1 MAFYKK
7 AYNKKTEVYY
17 PRAITMGTPVDT
29 NQIADALADRSTVT
43 RTDVKAVLSEMA
55 DVMSQYMAQGKSV
68 KLEGL
73 GSFRLGLT
81 TKGVKAED
89 DFDFS
94 KQLQR
99 VKVNFTPE
107 TFRPAS
113 TGATTRSMV
122 SKNVEW
128 IEYDKA
134 ASGTSSETGSTGT
147 GDGSGSGQD
156 QSPLG

>member
-17 PRAITMGTPVDT
+17 PRAITIGTAINTD
-29 NQIADALADRSTVT
+29 QIADALADRSTVT
-43 RTDVKAVLSEMA
+43 KTDVKAVLTEMA

-73 GSFRLGLT
+73 GSFRLGLN
-81 TKGVKAED
+81 TKGVKNEE
-89 DFDFS
+89 DFDFQT
-94 KQLQR
+94 QLQH

-107 TFRPAS
+107 TTYPAS
-113 TGATTRSMV
+113 TGAATRSMV
-122 SKNVEW
+122 SKNIEW

-134 ASGTSSETGSTGT
+134 LTTP
-147 GDGSGSGQD
+147 DGSGGGTPSGGGGED
-156 QSPLG
+156 PLG

>member
-17 PRAITMGTPVDT
+17 PRAITIGTAINTD
-29 NQIADALADRSTVT
+29 QIAEALADRSTVT
-43 RTDVKAVLSEMA
+43 KTDVKAVLTEMA

-73 GSFRLGLT
+73 GSFRLGLN
-81 TKGVKAED
+81 TKGVKNEE
-89 DFDFS
+89 DFDFQT
-94 KQLQR
+94 QLQR

-107 TFRPAS
+107 TTYPAS
-113 TGATTRSMV
+113 TGAATRSMV
-122 SKNVEW
+122 SNSLEW

-134 ASGTSSETGSTGT
+134 LTTADSSEGGTSSGGGSE
-147 GDGSGSGQD
+147 D
-156 QSPLG
+156 PLG

>member
-17 PRAITMGTPVDT
+17 PRAITIGTAINTD
-29 NQIADALADRSTVT
+29 QIAEALADRSTVT
-43 RTDVKAVLSEMA
+43 KTDVKAVLTEMA

-73 GSFRLGLT
+73 GSFRLGLN
-81 TKGVKAED
+81 TKGVKNEE
-89 DFDFS
+89 DFDFQT
-94 KQLQR
+94 QLQR

-107 TFRPAS
+107 TTYPVS
-113 TGATTRSMV
+113 TGAATRSMV
-122 SKNVEW
+122 SNSLEW

-134 ASGTSSETGSTGT
+134 LTTADSSEGGT
-147 GDGSGSGQD
+147 PSEGGGED
-156 QSPLG
+156 PLG

>member
-17 PRAITMGTPVDT
+17 PRAITIGTAINTD
-29 NQIADALADRSTVT
+29 QIAEALADRSTVT
-43 RTDVKAVLSEMA
+43 KTDVKAVLTEMA

-73 GSFRLGLT
+73 GSFRLGLN
-81 TKGVKAED
+81 TKGVKNEE
-89 DFDFS
+89 DFDFQT
-94 KQLQR
+94 QLQR

-107 TFRPAS
+107 TTYPAS
-113 TGATTRSMV
+113 TGAATRSMV
-122 SKNVEW
+122 SNSLEW

-134 ASGTSSETGSTGT
+134 LTTADSSEGGT
-147 GDGSGSGQD
+147 PSEGGGED
-156 QSPLG
+156 PLG

>member
-17 PRAITMGTPVDT
+17 PRAITIGTAINTD
-29 NQIADALADRSTVT
+29 QIAEALADRSTVT
-43 RTDVKAVLSEMA
+43 KTDVKAVLTEMA

-73 GSFRLGLT
+73 GSFRLGLN
-81 TKGVKAED
+81 TKGVKNEE
-89 DFDFS
+89 DFDFQT
-94 KQLQR
+94 QLQR

-107 TFRPAS
+107 TTYPAS
-113 TGATTRSMV
+113 TGAATRSMV
-122 SKNVEW
+122 SNSLEW

-134 ASGTSSETGSTGT
+134 LTTADSSEGGTSSGGGGE
-147 GDGSGSGQD
+147 D
-156 QSPLG
+156 PLG

>member
-17 PRAITMGTPVDT
+17 PRAITIGTAINTD
-29 NQIADALADRSTVT
+29 QIADALADRSTVT
-43 RTDVKAVLSEMA
+43 KTDVKAVLTEMA

-73 GSFRLGLT
+73 GSFRLGLN
-81 TKGVKAED
+81 TKGVKNEE
-89 DFDFS
+89 DFDFQT
-94 KQLQR
+94 QLQH

-107 TFRPAS
+107 TIYPAS
-113 TGATTRSMV
+113 TGAATRSMV
-122 SKNVEW
+122 SKNIEW

-134 ASGTSSETGSTGT
+134 LTTP
-147 GDGSGSGQD
+147 DGSGGGTPSGGGGED
-156 QSPLG
+156 PLG

>member
-17 PRAITMGTPVDT
+17 PRAITIGTAINTD
-29 NQIADALADRSTVT
+29 QIAEALADRSTVT
-43 RTDVKAVLSEMA
+43 KTDVKAVLTEMA

-73 GSFRLGLT
+73 GSFRLGLN
-81 TKGVKAED
+81 TKGVKNEE
-89 DFDFS
+89 DFDFQP
-94 KQLQR
+94 QLQR

-107 TFRPAS
+107 TTYPAS
-113 TGATTRSMV
+113 TGAATRSMV
-122 SKNVEW
+122 SNSLEW

-134 ASGTSSETGSTGT
+134 LTTADSSEGGT
-147 GDGSGSGQD
+147 PSEGGGED
-156 QSPLG
+156 PLG